1 MSFWSS
7 DQTRLSGA
15 SMEGD
20 WNGVTLRGIQKITIS
35 DEVQREPQYGNSS
48 VSIGM
53 PAGTHK
59 ASLEL
64 ETIPEE
70 ADNVAQALGDN
81 LSQVPGTVGIYSSE
95 PNGGTD
101 DIELSRVFIDSIN
114 WTGEAGGQKGQTKT
128 IKCTVL
134 DPVDWNGLKL
144 ITDQRED
151 ALALS
156 VGGFSIS
163 L

>member
-1 MSFWSS
+1 MFWSS

-20 WNGVTLRGIQKITIS
+20 WNGVTLRGIVKATVT
-35 DEVQREPQYGNSS
+35 DELSRDPQYGNSS
-48 VSIGM
+48 VSNGL

-70 ADNVAQALGDN
+70 ADNVAQALGDS
-81 LSQVPGTVGIYSSE
+81 LSQVPGTVGFYSSE
-95 PNGGTD
+95 PNGNTD
-101 DIELSRVFIDSIN
+101 DVELSRVFIDSIS
-114 WTGEAGGQKGQTKT
+114 WTVEAGGQKAQTKT

-134 DPVDWNGLKL
+134 DPVNWNGLRL

-151 ALALS
+151 ALSLS

-163 L
+163 I